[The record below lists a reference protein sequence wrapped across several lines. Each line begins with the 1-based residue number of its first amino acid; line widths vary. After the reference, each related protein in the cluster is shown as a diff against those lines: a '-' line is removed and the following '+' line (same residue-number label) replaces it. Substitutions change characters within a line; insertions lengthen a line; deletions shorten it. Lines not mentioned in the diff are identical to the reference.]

1 MTSTLP
7 PARSDRRRRTR
18 SLVQEQER
26 EHLPEWTAVQERAL
40 LSLSFAIG
48 DAKSRGRVVPCDLD
62 PASWDQVARPDDCTG
77 CPVLSQCRTYLHTGA
92 VTYPTVLAG
101 RRVMNGGGVSGS
113 VRGRRGM
120 AAS

>member
-7 PARSDRRRRTR
+7 PARSGRLIRTR
-18 SLVQEQER
+18 SVAQDQ
-26 EHLPEWTAVQERAL
+26 EHLTEWTAAQERAL

-48 DAKSRGRVVPCDLD
+48 DAKSHGWVVPCDLD
-62 PASWDQVARPDDCTG
+62 PASWDEAARPDDCTG
-77 CPVLSQCRTYLHTGA
+77 CPVLTQCSTYLRTGA

-101 RRVMNGGGVSGS
+101 RRVMNGGGVSDT

-120 AAS
+120 AA